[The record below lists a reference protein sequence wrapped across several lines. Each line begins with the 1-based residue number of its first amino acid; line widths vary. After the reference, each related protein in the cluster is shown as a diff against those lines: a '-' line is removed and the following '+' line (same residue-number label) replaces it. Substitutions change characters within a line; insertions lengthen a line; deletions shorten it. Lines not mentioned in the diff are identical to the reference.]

1 MSKKKKKINID
12 VSKIAERNS
21 MLLNLYND
29 PNTSLE
35 TKQWMWDNL
44 YNPNDQLFQKY
55 DTNIQQ
61 YLINASYGYL
71 KGQGAFDKPE
81 ESDDFRWNIPT
92 EWVTMIN
99 PDALK
104 IMNLGAGDSLQ
115 LTSNEMNDLKSLL
128 KRDITP
134 EGFKLKKDDKT
145 EYLEALNN
153 FKDGIENELWDS
165 VDIYKNTLTSIRPE
179 VKDSLNNVIKVAKNP
194 KIPQA
199 KKDGFFTRAWNSFS
213 TAWDKQVKHYK
224 PIK

>member
-12 VSKIAERNS
+12 VSKIAERRAK
-21 MLLNLYND
+21 LLSLYND

-44 YNPNDQLFQKY
+44 YNPNDQLFEKY
-55 DTNIQQ
+55 ENDVQ
-61 YLINASYGYL
+61 YYLQDRVYGIL
-71 KGQGAFDKPE
+71 KGQGAFDKPKE
-81 ESDDFRWNIPT
+81 NDSFRWNIPT

-115 LTSNEMNDLKSLL
+115 LTSSEMNDLKGLL

-134 EGFKLKKDDKT
+134 EGFKKLSTQKDKSNWEDSFELFKESIDLKD
-145 EYLEALNN
+145 Y
-153 FKDGIENELWDS
+153 DS
-165 VDIYKNTLTSIRPE
+165 AETYIKELTSIRPE

-199 KKDGFFTRAWNSFS
+199 RKMVFLQGLGIAF
-213 TAWDKQVKHYK
+213 
-224 PIK
+224 